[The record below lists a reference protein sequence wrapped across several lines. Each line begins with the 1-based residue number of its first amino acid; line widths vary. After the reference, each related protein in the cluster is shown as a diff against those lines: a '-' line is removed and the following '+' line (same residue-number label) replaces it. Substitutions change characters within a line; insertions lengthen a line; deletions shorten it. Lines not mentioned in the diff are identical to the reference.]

1 MLSGEKDPRFED
13 SRTAINHQIH
23 KLVRTLI
30 FGNIH
35 IGNGNFLLPGSR
47 SVLRGGCNYIETL
60 LRAEGG
66 RKISIALIFYT
77 DCFRFQMTFARYI
90 RHQKLNDIKNSCKYG
105 HRWRGRGGGGALV
118 RGAAMATARTAPH
131 ATISLWRRRGQ
142 FRFRSNR
149 ITDCG
154 STVAG
159 TGAPPPAP
167 DISHLRCSARYQ
179 L

>member
-23 KLVRTLI
+23 KLVPTLI

-47 SVLRGGCNYIETL
+47 SVLRDGCNYIETL

-77 DCFRFQMTFARYI
+77 DCFRFQMSFA
-90 RHQKLNDIKNSCKYG
+90 
-105 HRWRGRGGGGALV
+105 V
-118 RGAAMATARTAPH
+118 
-131 ATISLWRRRGQ
+131 
-142 FRFRSNR
+142 
-149 ITDCG
+149 
-154 STVAG
+154 
-159 TGAPPPAP
+159 
-167 DISHLRCSARYQ
+167 DISETRI
-179 L
+179 